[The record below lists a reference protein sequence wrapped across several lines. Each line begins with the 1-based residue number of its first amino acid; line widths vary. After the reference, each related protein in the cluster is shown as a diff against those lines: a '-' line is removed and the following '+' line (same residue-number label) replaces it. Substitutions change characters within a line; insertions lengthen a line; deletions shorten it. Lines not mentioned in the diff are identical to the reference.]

1 MKIDAKKFLA
11 LTQLMAM
18 PLVSATAGCII
29 NTDDEGTS
37 TGNDSVGDGTT
48 DGSATAA
55 TSSATGAS
63 ASGGSG
69 DGSTGAD
76 ASAGTGGTG
85 GTAADDTGGTAAEA
99 SATGA
104 ETGTVDPEG
113 CCVAHETP
121 GCTDTAV
128 NDCVCADPR
137 YQVACCDAVEG
148 FWDQFCIDAVA
159 SLQCGKCP

>member
-29 NTDDEGTS
+29 NTDDEGS
-37 TGNDSVGDGTT
+37 TGNDSVGEGDTT
-48 DGSATAA
+48 GGGSNAT
-55 TSSATGAS
+55 TTTTGAS

-85 GTAADDTGGTAAEA
+85 GTAAEETGATGGTAAEA
-99 SATGA
+99 GTGA
-104 ETGTVDPEG
+104 DETAGDPMG
-113 CCVAHETP
+113 CCTVHAEP
-121 GCTDTAV
+121 GCSDTTV
-128 NDCVCADPR
+128 QDCVCAMDEL
-137 YQVACCDAVEG
+137 CCDAVEG
-148 FWDQFCIDAVA
+148 TWDQICVDLVT
-159 SLQCGKCP
+159 SSGCGTCP